1 VNSETQTAENLYY
14 RDINPKDA
22 TPARRDQTHGLTEDT
37 PSHINSSSQKED
49 DGRSGQ
55 PKYLFSTAGELN
67 KICEETDLT
76 IAQVVWEN
84 ELAFRSSKE
93 IKRSL
98 MESKFIYPEFPID
111 SLRIGLSASEDA
123 DISVGDNGR
132 MYSKRSNIY
141 RNPST
146 RWFERQETSP
156 TPISKITKRFLPHY
170 RSWLPFA

>member
-37 PSHINSSSQKED
+37 PSPLGQKEE
-49 DGRSGQ
+49 GSRSGQ

-98 MESKFIYPEFPID
+98 MESKSMYHD
-111 SLRIGLSASEDA
+111 DLRIFVVDRPVCLS
-123 DISVGDNGR
+123 R
-132 MYSKRSNIY
+132 C
-141 RNPST
+141 
-146 RWFERQETSP
+146 
-156 TPISKITKRFLPHY
+156 
-170 RSWLPFA
+170 